1 MTLDKNNL
9 SLLIGLDLSEMDTC
23 LIAYTQILNKIL
35 SVEKVVFLHNVK
47 VGELPHDFLNAQN
60 IDRITNQIKQ
70 RLYNQIQATDPV
82 YEFEIL
88 VKMERYSEIAFM
100 NLFKKEQFDLLVL
113 GNKQNFVGN
122 GALAQKLIRV
132 LPSATI
138 LVPETYKIPVT
149 KIINAIDFSKYT
161 TAIMKWADQFTN
173 NSKGQK
179 IDHSAIYISKFN
191 WAFLP
196 TITVQG
202 IKEAT
207 DLDIA
212 KRQKSWNEA
221 YASYSDIEIIPA
233 LEKSIPTTLLEYT
246 ERTQANILILGV
258 KGRTGF
264 KDLFLGSVANDILS
278 RPTNTCLLFVK

>member
-70 RLYNQIQATDPV
+70 RLHNQIQATDPV

-207 DLDIA
+207 DLDIS

>member
-70 RLYNQIQATDPV
+70 RLHNQIQATDPV

-212 KRQKSWNEA
+212 NRQNKWNEK

-233 LEKSIPTTLLEYT
+233 LDKSVPTTLLEYT